1 MKQTLNIYQSS
12 SSVARGH
19 KAYKMMEPKIAVMKY
34 LILLLLLF
42 PFFVNGQK
50 NGWQGFPEKPDNYVT
65 DQEDVL
71 SEEEK
76 TILNTKLRAFEDST
90 SNQLFIYLAKN
101 LNGKD
106 LEDYSKE
113 IFNTWGIGQKDK
125 NNGILI
131 AIFINDRQ
139 FRIQIGYGLEGALP
153 SELTKQIQDE
163 EMGPQFKKTKYY
175 EGIDAGIDQLMYY
188 SKHEYT
194 PPSPIE
200 KILTPLTVSYSIGL
214 LFFIINMFSLK
225 KWKNQPTRKRKY
237 LLLNILFL
245 VSPIILTVGMSL
257 LSTLEPFLL
266 LLPSFSGTF
275 VSILLCT
282 VINDKDEIR
291 YDHETD
297 DAYLRR
303 MKERATHDSRSSSGD
318 SFSGGGGGSSGSGG
332 SSSRW

>member
-1 MKQTLNIYQSS
+1 
-12 SSVARGH
+12 
-19 KAYKMMEPKIAVMKY
+19 MKY
-34 LILLLLLF
+34 LIIILLLF
-42 PFFVNGQK
+42 PFFANGQK
-50 NGWQGFPEKPDNYVT
+50 NWGKRFPEKPDNYVT
-65 DQEDVL
+65 DQEGVL
-71 SEEEK
+71 SEQEK
-76 TILNTKLRAFEDST
+76 NLLNAKLRDFEDST

-101 LNGKD
+101 LHGKD

-113 IFNTWGIGQKDK
+113 IFNTWGIGQKYK

-139 FRIQIGYGLEGALP
+139 YRIQIGYGLEGALP
-153 SELTKQIQDE
+153 SELTRQIQDE
-163 EMGPQFKKTKYY
+163 EMGPQFKKTNYY
-175 EGIDAGIDQLMYY
+175 AGIDAGIDQLMYY
-188 SKHEYT
+188 SKNEYT

-214 LFFIINMFSLK
+214 LFFIINLFSLK

-245 VSPIILTVGMSL
+245 ISPIILTAGMSL
-257 LSTLEPFLL
+257 FSTLEPYFLL
-266 LLPSFSGTF
+266 LPTFSGTF
-275 VSILLCT
+275 VSILLST
-282 VINDKDEIR
+282 VMNDKDEIR
-291 YDHETD
+291 FDHETD

-303 MKERATHDSRSSSGD
+303 MKERAVSDSSSSSGD